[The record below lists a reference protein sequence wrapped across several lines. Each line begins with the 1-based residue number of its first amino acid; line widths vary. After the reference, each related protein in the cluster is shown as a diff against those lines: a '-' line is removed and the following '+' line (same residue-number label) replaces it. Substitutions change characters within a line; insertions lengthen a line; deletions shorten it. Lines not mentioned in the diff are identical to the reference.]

1 MMAETLEYVSAA
13 IVAAGGRVKGSKGC
27 YVRIWNGQDGQE
39 CDRAGIDGRE
49 GGKGQRRD

>member
-27 YVRIWNGQDGQE
+27 YVCIWNGQDEEE
-39 CDRAGIDGRE
+39 CDGSGIDGRA
-49 GGKGQRRD
+49 GGKGQMRD